1 MYKLLKKGDKFVD
14 NVAYLLDLK
23 ENKNIIII
31 CDANGSSA
39 DNLCR
44 LSIGHFMGT
53 NEMRQK
59 REWFLLLCRL

>member
-1 MYKLLKKGDKFVD
+1 MMYKLLKKGDKFVD

-39 DNLCR
+39 DT
-44 LSIGHFMGT
+44 SVD
-53 NEMRQK
+53 
-59 REWFLLLCRL
+59 